1 MNVSI
6 IVPCYNEQDNMAT
19 LVDAIKQVQTYGLDV
34 EFILV
39 NNGSKD
45 NTSEEID
52 KYVGGNIRK
61 VDVPVNKGYGYGI
74 QQGILASTGRYVGWI
89 HGDVQIH
96 PTELNNFLRYISE
109 HPDGGYFMK
118 GARTNRT
125 AFELVFTN
133 GQSIV
138 NSVIFKKKMYDV
150 AAIPAIFPR
159 EIFNSDVIPNDF
171 SIEIFAYQA
180 ALNAGLIPVKF
191 KVVVEKREGGKSSW
205 NSGLK
210 SRMKQ
215 SKIIFRDSLM
225 IKNGKK
231 VL

>member
-19 LVDAIKQVQTYGLDV
+19 LVEAIKHVQTYGLDV

-45 NTSEEID
+45 NTSTEID

-74 QQGILASTGRYVGWI
+74 QQGILASTGAYVGWI

-96 PTELNNFLRYISE
+96 PTELNNFLRYIAE

-125 AFELVFTN
+125 AFELIFTN

-159 EIFNSDVIPNDF
+159 EIFNSELIPNDF

-180 ALNAGLIPVKF
+180 ALNAGLTPVKF

-210 SRMKQ
+210 SRIKQ
-215 SKIIFRDSLM
+215 SKIILRDSIM

>member
-19 LVDAIKQVQTYGLDV
+19 LVEAIKQVQTYGLDV

-45 NTSEEID
+45 NTSAEID

-74 QQGILASTGRYVGWI
+74 QQGILASTGAYVGWI

-96 PTELNNFLRYISE
+96 PTELNNFLRYIAE
-109 HPDGGYFMK
+109 HPAGGYFMK

-125 AFELVFTN
+125 AFEWVFTN

-159 EIFNSDVIPNDF
+159 EIFNSNLIPNDF
-171 SIEIFAYQA
+171 SIEVFAYQA

-210 SRMKQ
+210 SRIKQ
-215 SKIIFRDSLM
+215 SKIILRDSIM

>member
-19 LVDAIKQVQTYGLDV
+19 LVEAIKQVQTYGLDV

-45 NTSEEID
+45 NTSAEID
-52 KYVGGNIRK
+52 KYVGDNIRK

-74 QQGILASTGRYVGWI
+74 QQGILASTGAYVGWI

-96 PTELNNFLRYISE
+96 PTELNNFLRYIAE
-109 HPDGGYFMK
+109 HPAGGYFMK

-125 AFELVFTN
+125 AFELIFTN

-159 EIFNSDVIPNDF
+159 EIFNSNLIPNDF

-210 SRMKQ
+210 SRIKQ
-215 SKIIFRDSLM
+215 SKIILRDSIM